1 MKPKKII
8 LIRHGKS
15 EGNENP
21 AIYIEK
27 PDYALELSETGLK
40 QADDAGKELLGIV
53 GNERVMFYISPFFR
67 TRSTFERIAR
77 QLPRSQFDYRE
88 EPRLREQEWGHLR
101 SVEENKQIDAERDRY
116 GTFYYRFPDG
126 ESCADV
132 YDRVSDFFGTLYRD
146 FSKDEFPENTVV
158 ITHGMT
164 IRLFLMKWLKWSVED
179 FETYS
184 NPYNCQSVILQR
196 NDYGKYELISTLIRR
211 PAKHNFQRPILL

>member
-1 MKPKKII
+1 MMWSIYS
-8 LIRHGKS
+8 GAMWS
-15 EGNENP
+15 DYP
-21 AIYIEK
+21 A
-27 PDYALELSETGLK
+27 YA
-40 QADDAGKELLGIV
+40 
-53 GNERVMFYISPFFR
+53 
-67 TRSTFERIAR
+67 
-77 QLPRSQFDYRE
+77 
-88 EPRLREQEWGHLR
+88 
-101 SVEENKQIDAERDRY
+101 
-116 GTFYYRFPDG
+116 
-126 ESCADV
+126 V